1 MQTSLLHSVLF
12 VALAGGCAGSG
23 QFTYAS
29 QVTTPELV
37 VISPGVQVVADLD
50 EPIFYSG
57 NYYWRNDGGYW
68 YRSTSH
74 THGWARVEVAP
85 VEIRAI
91 ERPSV
96 YVHYHGQARAN
107 VSNDRQTRRPTA
119 EPQDRREVA
128 PPPRRDDRH
137 DRHDDQHDR
146 HDDQHDRHDD
156 KHDRHD
162 DKHDRDNDNHHD

>member
-12 VALAGGCAGSG
+12 VALAAGCAGSG

-29 QVTTPELV
+29 QVTPPELV

-74 THGWARVEVAP
+74 TRGWARVEVAP

-91 ERPSV
+91 ARPSM

-107 VSNDRQTRRPTA
+107 VSNDR
-119 EPQDRREVA
+119 REVAA
-128 PPPRRDDRH
+128 PPPRRD
-137 DRHDDQHDR
+137 DR

-162 DKHDRDNDNHHD
+162 DRHDRHDDNHHD